1 MYIFYKLDISKYCKY
16 LNIVNIENKKRTFCK
31 VLLIVWSG

>member
-1 MYIFYKLDISKYCKY
+1 MYIFYKLDIV
-16 LNIVNIENKKRTFCK
+16 NIVNIENKKRTFCK